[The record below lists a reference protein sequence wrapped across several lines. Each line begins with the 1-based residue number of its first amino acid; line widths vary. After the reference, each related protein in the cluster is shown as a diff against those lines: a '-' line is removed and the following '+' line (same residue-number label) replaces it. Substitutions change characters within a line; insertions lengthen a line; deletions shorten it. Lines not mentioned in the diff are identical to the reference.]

1 MNFSKTV
8 LLFFWKTLITLNLV
22 QKTGVGSTNIA
33 GRPLTLL

>member
-8 LLFFWKTLITLNLV
+8 LLFFWKTLITPNLV
-22 QKTGVGSTNIA
+22 QKTGVGPTNIA